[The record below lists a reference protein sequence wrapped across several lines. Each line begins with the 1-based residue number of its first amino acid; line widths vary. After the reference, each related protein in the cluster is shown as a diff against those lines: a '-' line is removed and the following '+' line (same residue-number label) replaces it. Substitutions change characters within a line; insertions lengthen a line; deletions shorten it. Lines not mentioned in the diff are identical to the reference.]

1 MALKA
6 QYSIVLQSKCRP
18 NDISQCSVLKCD
30 GTSTCLFSYVFVYFS
45 LRSLFFSFLF
55 SFIFSFSLPVSF
67 VPLFSLFPFLNLFLC
82 FIPPVLSYF
91 PSLILYLFP
100 SFIPLSFQSL
110 LCLLQ
115 STFLDLENFS
125 TIGQSRTT
133 VRSDSHCALRSVGS
147 SKICSIS

>member
-18 NDISQCSVLKCD
+18 NDISECSVLECD

-45 LRSLFFSFLF
+45 LHSLFFSFPF
-55 SFIFSFSLPVSF
+55 SFIFTFSLPVSF

-82 FIPPVLSYF
+82 FIPTVLSCF
-91 PSLILYLFP
+91 PSVILYLFP
-100 SFIPLSFQSL
+100 SFIPLPFQPP

-115 STFLDLENFS
+115 STFLDLEYFC
-125 TIGQSRTT
+125 TIGQSLTT
-133 VRSDSHCALRSVGS
+133 LRSESRCARRSLGS